1 MLKTVLL
8 VLPLTLIVLLT
19 AACSSFTDTAE
30 TDGTVVA
37 TTPAAATLT
46 SIAPTSISPTSTAT
60 TAAETTEVK
69 IVAAGCSESL
79 AAYLADPLNGQSVAD
94 RGVELNGGQGHNA
107 CVFTVAEALR
117 RVGCDIPE
125 TTGYTPVLVQQLKDR
140 DFSISYQLSD
150 LQPGDIC
157 FTTNEQGGLDG
168 VSTHTF
174 IFLAWEGQDT
184 MRIFDNQ
191 SYDYGSPFHS
201 RSVKLTYFND
211 QADRPKEATAF
222 YMRKE

>member
-1 MLKTVLL
+1 MLKKAI
-8 VLPLTLIVLLT
+8 LILIIALAASLT
-19 AACSSFTDTAE
+19 AACGSSAGATA
-30 TDGTVVA
+30 VA
-37 TTPAAATLT
+37 TTADATAVPAESTSGLT
-46 SIAPTSISPTSTAT
+46 TTTEQPTTVLPTK
-60 TAAETTEVK
+60 AAETTEVTEA
-69 IVAAGCSESL
+69 IVALNESL

-107 CVFTVAEALR
+107 CVYTVAEALR
-117 RVGCDIPE
+117 RVGCAIPDA
-125 TTGYTPVLVQQLKDR
+125 TGYTPVLVQLLKDR
-140 DFSISYQLSD
+140 GFSISYQLSD

-174 IFLAWEGQDT
+174 VFLAWEGQDT

-211 QADRPKEATAF
+211 QTDRPKEATAF
-222 YMRKE
+222 YMRK

>member
-1 MLKTVLL
+1 MMKTALL
-8 VLPLTLIVLLT
+8 VLPVTLILLLT
-19 AACSSFTDTAE
+19 AACSSFTADT
-30 TDGTVVA
+30 TVTITSFA
-37 TTPAAATLT
+37 TT
-46 SIAPTSISPTSTAT
+46 SIAATSISPTSTVLQTTTVLPT
-60 TAAETTEVK
+60 TAAETTESAET
-69 IVAAGCSESL
+69 IAGLSESL

-94 RGVELNGGQGHNA
+94 RGVDLNSGQGHNA

-125 TTGYTPVLVQQLKDR
+125 STGYTPVLVQQLKDR
-140 DFSISYQLSD
+140 GFSISYQLSD

-174 IFLAWEGQDT
+174 VFLAWEGQDV

-191 SYDYGSPFHS
+191 SYDYGSPYHS
-201 RSVKLTYFND
+201 RSLNLAYFND

-222 YMRKE
+222 YMRK